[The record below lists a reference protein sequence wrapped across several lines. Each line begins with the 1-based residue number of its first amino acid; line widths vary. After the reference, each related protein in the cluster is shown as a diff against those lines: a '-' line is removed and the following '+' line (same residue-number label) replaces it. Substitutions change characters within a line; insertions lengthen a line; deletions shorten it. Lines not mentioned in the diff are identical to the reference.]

1 MLVAMN
7 AKQIVTSYLI
17 IQAVATA
24 AWWGLLWFVPSS
36 VGWFQPESWPRQS
49 LLGFWLADSLLL
61 VAGSIVTAIAV
72 VSEKTWASIAIWSL
86 AAAVWYPTFYC
97 IGVSIITDEAWIAAS
112 LMVSIAGLTLAMA
125 TIHGTPH
132 QSPAAIRATPMSKT
146 SAIVWTFTQTAIF
159 WGVFLWI
166 LPMGIIEFQT
176 RTGWPFLAPRF
187 DHAGQ
192 TAAAIA
198 LFAAASMLGLWSGW
212 TMATYGDGTPLPT
225 ATAVKLVVSGPYRF
239 VRNPMAV
246 AGIVQ
251 GIAVGWYWGSVA
263 VVAYAIAGGF
273 VWHGFV
279 RPVEEADLSR
289 RFGESYWH
297 YKQHVMLW
305 IPRKFPPRIE
315 S

>member
-1 MLVAMN
+1 MN

-17 IQAVATA
+17 TQAVATA
-24 AWWGLLWFVPSS
+24 AWWGLLWFAPSS

-61 VAGSIVTAIAV
+61 VAGSIVTAIAIATR
-72 VSEKTWASIAIWSL
+72 KTWASIAIWSL

-125 TIHGTPH
+125 TIHGTPN
-132 QSPAAIRATPMSKT
+132 QLPATIRATPMTRT
-146 SAIVWTFTQTAIF
+146 SAIAWTFTQTAIF
-159 WGVFLWI
+159 WGIFLWI
-166 LPMGIIEFQT
+166 LPMGIIEFQS
-176 RTGWPFLAPRF
+176 RTDWPFLAHRF
-187 DHAGQ
+187 EHAGQ
-192 TAAAIA
+192 TAGAIT
-198 LFAAASMLGLWSGW
+198 LFAAASMLGMWSGW
-212 TMATYGDGTPLPT
+212 TMATHGDGTPLPT
-225 ATAVKLVVSGPYRF
+225 ATAAKLVVSGPYRF

-251 GIAVGWYWGSVA
+251 GIAVGWYWGSVV

-273 VWHGFV
+273 VWHGCV

-289 RFGESYWH
+289 RFGESYSQ
-297 YKQHVMLW
+297 YKRHVMLW
-305 IPRKFPPRIE
+305 IPR
-315 S
+315 